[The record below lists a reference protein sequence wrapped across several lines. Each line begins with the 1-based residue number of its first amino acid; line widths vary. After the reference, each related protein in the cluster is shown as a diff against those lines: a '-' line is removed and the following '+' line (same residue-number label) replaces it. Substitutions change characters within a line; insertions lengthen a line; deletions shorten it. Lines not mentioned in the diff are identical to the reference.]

1 MFQKRFFSSKKKGVA
16 PLDVTNTNNVYYKIC
31 NILIKPANNM
41 TEFTSASENVTVKP
55 GNFNKC
61 IKLVSPELDHT
72 LVIIIGESTMLKN
85 NLVMLE
91 KGIPSEKILNT
102 TYAVLHGYL

>member
-1 MFQKRFFSSKKKGVA
+1 
-16 PLDVTNTNNVYYKIC
+16 
-31 NILIKPANNM
+31 M

-72 LVIIIGESTMLKN
+72 LVIIIGESTVLKN
-85 NLVMLE
+85 NLMTLE
-91 KGIPSEKILNT
+91 KVYHLKKSLILHT
-102 TYAVLHGYL
+102 LSYTGTYIT